1 MITKRRYHTKTTM
14 PQGGSDA
21 YQMLPRSMLAVRNP
35 LVFLDWSTNAY
46 HLIDLG
52 LNQPCETFTNHYHR
66 EEGLGMTERYAGLE
80 LVVGGAVDEGDVM
93 LFFIG

>member
-1 MITKRRYHTKTTM
+1 MS
-14 PQGGSDA
+14 QGGSDA

-46 HLIDLG
+46 HPSDLG
-52 LNQPCETFTNHYHR
+52 LSRPSLCFTNHYHR
-66 EEGLGMTERYAGLE
+66 GEGLGMTERYAGLE

>member
-1 MITKRRYHTKTTM
+1 MS
-14 PQGGSDA
+14 QGGSDA
-21 YQMLPRSMLAVRNP
+21 YQMLPESLLAVRNP
-35 LVFLDWSTNAY
+35 LVHLDWSTNAY

-52 LNQPCETFTNHYHR
+52 LSRPSRCFTNHYHR
-66 EEGLGMTERYAGLE
+66 TEGRGMTDDYVGLE

>member
-1 MITKRRYHTKTTM
+1 MS
-14 PQGGSDA
+14 QGGSDA
-21 YQMLPRSMLAVRNP
+21 YQMLPDPMLAVRNP

-46 HLIDLG
+46 HPAILS
-52 LNQPCETFTNHYHR
+52 LNLPCIGFTNHYHR
-66 EEGLGMTERYAGLE
+66 GLGLGMTERYAGLE